1 MVAREE
7 EFGDEDTRRGMQQRR
22 VICGFGFVTNRHAG
36 IFSDTGCAKWTKT
49 NGRVARR
56 TWLTT
61 NGLIADVGFFF
72 TKRFDRH
79 RFLVLTNRYPEEMRI
94 ILSLSRFFQ
103 IAGETMKNSNDLG
116 STIEEMSKYDVFS
129 LSLESICTISSL
141 FFSLFRISRDPR
153 IRMAVWNRGY
163 EDTIRDRQDRKI
175 SRVSFFFCCRNK
187 RPRVRPWTCPSVRAR
202 SAIQCNRLEQK
213 RIHALWRGGHQSDGT
228 KEAAVA
234 SAILPSPCSSS
245 ASCSLGYHSHSSAVL
260 LINLTFF
267 LDKNLIL
274 LLIAI
279 MLHL

>member
-175 SRVSFFFCCRNK
+175 SRVSFFSAVATSDREFVHGHVHLSARDLQFNATASSRNASTLSDEEDTNPTAQKK
-187 RPRVRPWTCPSVRAR
+187 RLSLPRYFLLLARLPPRVP
-202 SAIQCNRLEQK
+202 
-213 RIHALWRGGHQSDGT
+213 
-228 KEAAVA
+228 
-234 SAILPSPCSSS
+234 
-245 ASCSLGYHSHSSAVL
+245 
-260 LINLTFF
+260 
-267 LDKNLIL
+267 LDI
-274 LLIAI
+274 IPI
-279 MLHL
+279 RQRFY